1 MAPRASIIPGLA
13 AALAVAVTA
22 RLLHGAL
29 PDRAGKAIGEVVLAV
44 LLGLVLAN
52 TLRLPARLGAGI
64 RFSFETVLRTAI
76 VLLGA
81 SFSYPQVLLIGG
93 KAVGMIVVLMVLALA
108 VAHGLGALAGL
119 PRRLPTLIGVGTAV
133 CGNSAI
139 SAVAPV
145 IGAAD
150 EEVSFAIAVNTL
162 LGTIAV
168 FVYPALAHALSLSD
182 EFFGTW
188 VGMAVNDTSQV
199 LATGFAVSEKAGEL
213 ATAVKLTRNALLGFV
228 VVGLGL
234 AYAGTQARSGSLA
247 RRLRESIPLFVIGFL
262 VLAAFNTAGTFDA
275 LSRWLGRD
283 VGRDLKEASRFLI
296 LVALA
301 GVGMG
306 TKLSALRRT
315 GLRPVWI
322 GVATAVATS
331 LASYAMIRVFGAAS
345 G

>member
-1 MAPRASIIPGLA
+1 MIPGLT
-13 AALAVAVTA
+13 AALAVALIA
-22 RLLHGAL
+22 RALHVGL
-29 PDRAGKAIGEVVLAV
+29 PDRAGKAIGEVVIAV
-44 LLGLVLAN
+44 LLGLVVAN
-52 TLRLPARLGAGI
+52 TMRLPARLAPGI
-64 RFSFETVLRTAI
+64 RFALETILRTAI

-93 KAVGMIVVLMVLALA
+93 KAVGMIVVLMLLALG
-108 VAHGLGALAGL
+108 VAHGLGRLLGL
-119 PRRLPTLIGVGTAV
+119 SGRLPTLIGVGTAV

-168 FVYPALAHALSLSD
+168 FVYPGLAHALALPD
-182 EFFGTW
+182 DVFGTW

-199 LATGFAVSEKAGEL
+199 VATGFAVSESAGQL

-228 VVGLGL
+228 VVGLGI
-234 AYAGTQARSGSLA
+234 AYAGKKAQSGSLG

-275 LSRWLGRD
+275 LSRQLGRD
-283 VGRDLKEASRFLI
+283 TARDLKEASRFLI

-301 GVGMG
+301 GVGMA
-306 TKLSALRRT
+306 TRLSALRRT

-322 GVATAVATS
+322 GVATALATS
-331 LASYAMIRVFGAAS
+331 LASYALIRAFGPAS